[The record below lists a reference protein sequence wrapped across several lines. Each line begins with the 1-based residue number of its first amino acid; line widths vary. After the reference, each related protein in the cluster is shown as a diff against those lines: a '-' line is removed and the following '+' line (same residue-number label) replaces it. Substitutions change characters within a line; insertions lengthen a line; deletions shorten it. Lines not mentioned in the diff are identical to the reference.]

1 MPGAVMGH
9 SQATKRA
16 NHGRIVE
23 VASERFRERGIDGTG
38 VADLLAEAGLT
49 HGAFYR
55 HFGSR
60 DDLVGEAV
68 EEALRA
74 GGEAMER
81 VANTPDD
88 PLRAVIAAYL
98 SPAHRDQLATSCA
111 VATLAGDV
119 ARSTDAART
128 AYTRQVER
136 YLELLMRLPATGSQ
150 ATTRAGAIGILATLV
165 GAISMARAVND
176 EGLSDELL
184 SAAARILTGEA

>member
-1 MPGAVMGH
+1 MGH

-60 DDLVGEAV
+60 DDLVGEGV

-136 YLELLMRLPATGSQ
+136 YIELRRDCPRSPTCRRRGPGRSGCSPPSSERSRWRAPS
-150 ATTRAGAIGILATLV
+150 TTRDCRTSSCRRPQG
-165 GAISMARAVND
+165 S
-176 EGLSDELL
+176 
-184 SAAARILTGEA
+184 